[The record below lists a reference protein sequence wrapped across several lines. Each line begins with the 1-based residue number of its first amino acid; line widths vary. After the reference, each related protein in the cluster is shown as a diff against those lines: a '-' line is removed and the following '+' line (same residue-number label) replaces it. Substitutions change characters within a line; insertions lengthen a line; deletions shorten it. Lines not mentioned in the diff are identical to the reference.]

1 MCKYNSAINSVSV
14 RHTPCVRRT
23 WSRTVPVGGLKEW
36 DGKPLVEGKD
46 LGRQGGYKMTVILTW
61 EGFL

>member
-1 MCKYNSAINSVSV
+1 MCKYNSAINSVNV

-46 LGRQGGYKMTVILTW
+46 LGRQGGYKMT
-61 EGFL
+61 